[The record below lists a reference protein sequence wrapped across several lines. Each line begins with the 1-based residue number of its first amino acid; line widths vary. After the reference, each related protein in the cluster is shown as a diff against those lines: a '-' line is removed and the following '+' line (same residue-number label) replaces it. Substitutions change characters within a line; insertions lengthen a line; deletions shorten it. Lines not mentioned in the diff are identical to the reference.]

1 MTQPGLECPQCGK
14 HSLVQRT
21 NDVYLCL
28 SCNFK
33 KDLAAPPPKKSSFN
47 IVPFIGLCVLL
58 LLALRSVPKATP
70 PAPQPTSSS
79 NKMGVSSNK

>member
-1 MTQPGLECPQCGK
+1 MMTQPGLECPQCGK

-33 KDLAAPPPKKSSFN
+33 KDLAAPPPKKSNSS
-47 IVPFIGLCVLL
+47 ILPFIGLFVLL

-70 PAPQPTSSS
+70 PTPQPTSSIEQ
-79 NKMGVSSNK
+79 NEGLK